1 MIKRALISVHNKD
14 HIAELAKVLT
24 ALNVEIIS
32 TGGTYKHLTENGIK
46 VIKVEDVTGFPEVLG
61 GRVKTLHPKI
71 AAAILANKNYPEHI
85 AELKAHDIL
94 PIDLVIVSLYPFRE
108 TISKEGVTKE
118 EAIEQIDIGGVT
130 LIRSAAKNYENVII
144 LTDPDQYP
152 IFTEML
158 KTNDLADAKVS
169 KEYRT
174 FLAHKA
180 FEKITQYDKDIAGYF
195 SKLSNGEQS
204 LRYGE
209 NPHQPAEL
217 IKTNFDELFEVL
229 HGKELSYNNLLD
241 VDAAYNLIS
250 EFDEDDT
257 ACVIIKHGNPS
268 GTALGTDTSEAYKR
282 ALSTDPVSAF
292 GGIIAFNKKIDFNTC
307 LEVDKLFS
315 EIILAPDFEKDAL
328 KFLKKKKNRRIIRF
342 NFDDPENK
350 FEERK
355 ITGGYLKQHKN
366 LYEQK
371 KEDLKLVSGND
382 ISETEM
388 NDLLFASKVIKHVK
402 SNAVIFVKDKMT
414 LGIGAGQ
421 PSRVDSTRIA
431 VLKAKEFGKDL
442 QGSIAAS
449 DAFFPFPDGLI
460 QIAEAGAKI
469 ILQPGG
475 SVKDDEVIE
484 EAKKRELTMY
494 LSGVRHFRH

>member
-14 HIAELAKVLT
+14 HLVELAKEL
-24 ALNVEIIS
+24 ASINVEIIS
-32 TGGTYKHLTENGIK
+32 TGGTYKHLSENGIK
-46 VIKVEDVTGFPEVLG
+46 AIKVEDVTGFPEVLG

-71 AAAILANKNYPEHI
+71 ASAILANRNDPTHI
-85 AELKAHDIL
+85 EELLANHIE
-94 PIDLVIVSLYPFRE
+94 PIDLVIVSLYPFKE
-108 TISKEGVTKE
+108 TISKPDISSA

-130 LIRSAAKNYENVII
+130 LIRSSAKNYENVII
-144 LTDPDQYP
+144 LTDTDQYET
-152 IFTEML
+152 FTEQL
-158 KTNDLADAKVS
+158 KNNDFS
-169 KEYRT
+169 TEYRL

-180 FEKITQYDKDIAGYF
+180 FELVTQYDRDIAGYF
-195 SKLSNGEQS
+195 SKLSNGDQS

-209 NPHQPAEL
+209 NPHQIAEL

-241 VDAAYNLIS
+241 MDAAFNLIS
-250 EFDEDDT
+250 EFKDEEP

-268 GTALGTDTSEAYKR
+268 GAAIGTDPQDAYKR
-282 ALSTDPVSAF
+282 ALSADPVSAF

-315 EIILAPDFEKDAL
+315 EIVLAPDFEKEAL

-342 NFDDPENK
+342 NFDDPENNS
-350 FEERK
+350 EERK
-355 ITGGYLKQHKN
+355 ITGGYLKQDKN
-366 LYEQK
+366 LYQQK
-371 KEDLKLVSGND
+371 KEDLKLVSGNEIED
-382 ISETEM
+382 TEM
-388 NDLLFASKVIKHVK
+388 DDLLFASKVIKHVK
-402 SNAVIFVKDKMT
+402 SNAVIFVKNKLT

-421 PSRVDSTRIA
+421 PSRIDSTRIA
-431 VLKAKEFGKDL
+431 IYKAKEFGLELKD
-442 QGSIAAS
+442 SIAAS

-475 SVKDDEVIE
+475 SVKDDDVID
-484 EAKKRELTMY
+484 EAKKRNVTMY
-494 LSGVRHFRH
+494 ISGIRHFKH